1 MKLLSILLMFFIF
14 SSVISCGEEE
24 KKEEKNVN
32 NRSLCENVVCQDNA
46 ECVEEK
52 GDSYIELSVHCECNE
67 GFILDV
73 GMNLCIYPEIDP
85 CENIE
90 CQENAECVEGED
102 AYIETPVHCECN
114 EGFIL
119 NVGSNLCVRPEMKE
133 KKIRFMAANIT
144 SGDNQAYE
152 EEGIRI
158 FKALKADIIMIQE
171 FNYKSNSKTDV
182 DNFVETTF
190 GAEYSYFKGTPN
202 GNGDIPNGVISKY
215 PITKSGEWVDPRV
228 SDRKIDW
235 VEIKVNND
243 IKFFVVSV
251 HLKGQEDSSQITA
264 AQIIAKKISEHKKV
278 NLGYYYIVGG
288 DFNGEAAVSN
298 EGFGKYNNEN
308 IFFVD
313 GDFPKSEYG
322 DDGNTNRSRTAKL
335 DFILVDEN
343 LQKFQTSTDY
353 CISDDSCKKYED
365 GLVFDSRDYSSSD
378 LSTYFSPV
386 ESSDC
391 EAKNMQHLAIVKDFL
406 ISDKVI
412 EEKKDILTKEE
423 FNSIFKNPLA
433 VNKDIWCPGYDFY
446 NYEDFI
452 TATKE
457 YPLFGNEGSEEI
469 KKREIAAFL
478 ANISRETTGGA
489 DDIAGGRY
497 LWGLCWIEQIACE
510 DGSCTQYCQESNTEY
525 SCVDGKTYH
534 GRGPIQLTWNYNYGA
549 VGEKIGVDLLSNPE
563 LVSTNASISFRTALW
578 FWMTAQGLKP
588 SAHDVMVGNWTP
600 NDDDI
605 SKNRKPGFGMTI
617 NIING
622 KNECAKPD
630 DSRMLDRVEHFKFF
644 SELLNTTIGENIYC
658 DEMEHY

>member
-14 SSVISCGEEE
+14 SLVVSCGEE
-24 KKEEKNVN
+24 KKEEEKNIN

-46 ECVEEK
+46 
-52 GDSYIELSVHCECNE
+52 H
-67 GFILDV
+67 
-73 GMNLCIYPEIDP
+73 
-85 CENIE
+85 
-90 CQENAECVEGED
+90 CVEGEGLVD
-102 AYIETPVHCECN
+102 AQPVRCECD

-119 NVGSNLCVRPEMKE
+119 NAEDNLCVRPEIKDE
-133 KKIRFMAANIT
+133 KIRFMAANIT
-144 SGDNQAYE
+144 SGNNQAYE

-171 FNYKSNSKTDV
+171 FNYKSNSKADI
-182 DNFVETTF
+182 DSFVKTTF

-202 GNGDIPNGVISKY
+202 ANGDIPNGIISRY

-235 VEIKVNND
+235 VEIKLADKVEDLDVNL
-243 IKFFVVSV
+243 FVVSV
-251 HLKGQEDSSQITA
+251 HLKGQEDNSQINA
-264 AQIIAKKISEHKKV
+264 AQIIAKKISEHKRA
-278 NLGYYYIVGG
+278 NSGFYYIVGG
-288 DFNGEAAVSN
+288 DFNGEAAVSD

-313 GDFPKSEYG
+313 GEFPKSEYG
-322 DDGNTNRSRTAKL
+322 NDGNTNRSRTAKL

-343 LQKFQTSTDY
+343 LQKFQVSTDY
-353 CISDDSCKKYED
+353 CISDDTCKKYQD
-365 GLVFDSRDYSSSD
+365 GLVFDSRDYSRTD
-378 LSTYFSPV
+378 LESYFSPV
-386 ESSDC
+386 ESNDC
-391 EAKNMQHLAIVKDFL
+391 EAKNMQHLAVVKDF
-406 ISDKVI
+406 IITSKPPIVD
-412 EEKKDILTKEE
+412 EKKDILTKEE
-423 FNSIFKNPLA
+423 FDSIFKNPLA

-452 TATKE
+452 TATRE

-497 LWGLCWIEQIACE
+497 LWGLCWIEQIGCE
-510 DGSCTQYCQESNTEY
+510 DGSCTRYCQEINTEY

-578 FWMTAQGLKP
+578 FWMTPQGLKP
-588 SAHDVMVGNWTP
+588 SAHDVMVNNWTP
-600 NDDDI
+600 NTDDI
-605 SKNRKPGFGMTI
+605 SKNRKSGFGMTI

-622 KNECAKPD
+622 KNECGKAN
-630 DSRMLDRVEHFKFF
+630 DSRMLDRVRHFEFF
-644 SELLNTTIGENIYC
+644 VELLNTTTGENIYC